1 MSDKESI
8 LSCEIFLNL
17 GSLADSTA
25 EVVQLRTTNLT
36 LTDYVYRNNVG
47 RMKGER
53 LFNATAVSDTS
64 DGEGRGNA
72 ALVLC
77 DNGALVHL
85 NSFSC
90 TLNDLVVNANGI
102 TNVELGY
109 VFLELLICK
118 SLNKI
123 HFKALLKIR
132 MFMRAKQRTTLVL
145 CVFTRGNN
153 YITFDFPLQ
162 EKTKNNYEFFVN
174 SSLLT
179 IIRYYFPFYLSPMR
193 APDGMQYI
201 RRGS

>member
-1 MSDKESI
+1 MIDSPIFSDKE
-8 LSCEIFLNL
+8 LLLCEIFLNL
-17 GSLADSTA
+17 RSLTDSST
-25 EVVQLRTTNLT
+25 EVVELSAANLT
-36 LTDYVYRNNVG
+36 LTDNVDSYYVG
-47 RMKGER
+47 RVNGESLLNAAAVSNSSYGKGGG
-53 LFNATAVSDTS
+53 NAT
-64 DGEGRGNA
+64 
-72 ALVLC
+72 LVLC
-77 DNGALVHL
+77 DNSTLVHL

-153 YITFDFPLQ
+153 YITFVSLLQ

-174 SSLLT
+174 SA
-179 IIRYYFPFYLSPMR
+179 F
-193 APDGMQYI
+193 
-201 RRGS
+201 

>member
-8 LSCEIFLNL
+8 LFCEIFLNL
-17 GSLADSTA
+17 GSLADSTT

-145 CVFTRGNN
+145 CVSTRGNN
-153 YITFDFPLQ
+153 YITFISLLQ

-174 SSLLT
+174 SV
-179 IIRYYFPFYLSPMR
+179 F
-193 APDGMQYI
+193 
-201 RRGS
+201 